1 MQTGGNIKQ
10 SDNNSSNN
18 NQIETV
24 ASDYVADNVK
34 NESSRTS
41 QQNGE
46 NEPEQKEEEA
56 MLNQDINV
64 DSQKIAPSNINN
76 GVKNNEEECDAEEE
90 IADYEKEMLRE
101 KGDESTNNDCE
112 EEKIET
118 NQHPEC
124 GDEKLFGEHKNL
136 TPLDPENIVSDTN
149 DDPNGPQ

>member
-1 MQTGGNIKQ
+1 MQQTEENIEQ
-10 SDNNSSNN
+10 SDNESSNN
-18 NQIETV
+18 NQIETLT
-24 ASDYVADNVK
+24 SDYVADNAK

-41 QQNGE
+41 QQNEE

-64 DSQKIAPSNINN
+64 DSQKIVPSNLNN
-76 GVKNNEEECDAEEE
+76 GVKSNEEECDAEEE

-118 NQHPEC
+118 NQNPEC
-124 GDEKLFGEHKNL
+124 GDENFS
-136 TPLDPENIVSDTN
+136 ENTKISHH
-149 DDPNGPQ
+149 